1 MLRVRVKTKAVWEIL
16 LRRNMTQNELAKL
29 VEVSSGHLSQLV
41 NGERCPS
48 APVRRKILTALSPA
62 KFDDVF
68 QIEEVTRGNRN
79 GKQR

>member
-41 NGERCPS
+41 NGERGPS
-48 APVRRKILTALSPA
+48 APVRRKMLAALSPA
-62 KFDDVF
+62 KFDDIF
-68 QIEEVTRGNRN
+68 EIEEVARGNRN
-79 GKQR
+79 GTHG